1 MAGSFR
7 HIAAI
12 AAILT
17 LFLTSCGGDRVKVI
31 PRDEL
36 AQIYAEM
43 MMTDQWII
51 NTPNVRLIADTSLV
65 YEPILEK
72 YGYDSDD
79 YRKSVDVYMDD
90 PERFARILRQTGDLL
105 GARLT
110 DLEARKAEMD
120 RLEEIRKKMEKF
132 RPDVD
137 FHDMFPYLRNE
148 PYVHYHDSLS
158 IEMDTV
164 MHFYRMTPVSV
175 ADTLYE
181 GVRMVIRLQQD
192 TVSVVPQE
200 PVDTLEAA
208 PVAEPEADPVIE
220 PEEGHVI
227 KALRRPEPGSKR
239 KVMQEPAPE
248 RIERID

>member
-1 MAGSFR
+1 MKMIFR
-7 HIAAI
+7 HIPAF
-12 AAILT
+12 LT
-17 LFLTSCGGDRVKVI
+17 LVMLLFSSCLKEEDKVI
-31 PRDEL
+31 PKGKL
-36 AQIYAEM
+36 AKIYAEM
-43 MMTDQWII
+43 LLTDQWIQD
-51 NTPNVRLIADTSLV
+51 TPGIRSVADTSLI

-137 FHDMFPYLRNE
+137 FNDMFPYLRNE

-164 MHFYRMTPVSV
+164 MHFYRMIPVSV

-248 RIERID
+248 RIVRID